1 MAHQIKATV
10 WTSRLTRLSYAALLV
25 MVFGLSVAAQAQAQ
39 GEEPRAQAQ
48 DEEAQAQDQD
58 EEQAQDQDEE
68 QAQEQDEEAQVQE
81 PAEEAQAQEP
91 TEVFTEAVVVVGVR
105 ESLTQAVEIKRDA
118 IPMVDALVAED
129 IGKFPD
135 NNVVESMQRIPG
147 VQATNRGGG
156 EVSTVS
162 IRGLADVTT
171 TVNGR
176 NVFTSSGRAV
186 ALADIPATLV
196 NRVDVYKTRSPENIA
211 RGIAGGIDI
220 HTFRPFDF
228 AGYTFSGSARG
239 IYQQQAGEADPN
251 VSVLGADEL
260 ARPGRTRGR
269 CRAVPAA
276 GRRECSPRAFVP
288 AGVGARHGIRPAVRA
303 RVDAGRRHAVR
314 PGP

>member
-1 MAHQIKATV
+1 MAHRIKANV
-10 WTSRLTRLSYAALLV
+10 WTSRLAHLSYAALLV
-25 MVFGLSVAAQAQAQ
+25 MIFGLSVAAQAQDQREEAQTQEQ
-39 GEEPRAQAQ
+39 GEEA
-48 DEEAQAQDQD
+48 
-58 EEQAQDQDEE
+58 
-68 QAQEQDEEAQVQE
+68 QAQEQDEEAQTQE
-81 PAEEAQAQEP
+81 QDEEAQAQEQDEEAQAQEP
-91 TEVFTEAVVVVGVR
+91 AEIFAETVVVIGVR
-105 ESLTQAVEIKRDA
+105 ESLTQAVEVKRDA
-118 IPMVDALVAED
+118 IPIVDALVAED

-147 VQATNRGGG
+147 VQVTNRGGG
-156 EVSTVS
+156 EVSTIS

-239 IYQQQAGEADPN
+239 
-251 VSVLGADEL
+251 
-260 ARPGRTRGR
+260 
-269 CRAVPAA
+269 
-276 GRRECSPRAFVP
+276 
-288 AGVGARHGIRPAVRA
+288 
-303 RVDAGRRHAVR
+303 
-314 PGP
+314 